1 MANFIDV
8 INGGAT
14 VILDGGMGTLMQQL
28 GGSLKSGENNLLHP
42 QIVERAHRLYAE
54 AGSDAIT
61 SNTFSLNAAY
71 AAKQGEDKQKT
82 EDALA
87 AALEI
92 AATVCDGK
100 LFLLG
105 DIGPS
110 GEMLAPLGKGDPEQ
124 LYEAFCR
131 QAELMAAYPLDAFLI
146 ETVFDLKE
154 AQIILRACLDI
165 APQIPVLLSLTF
177 SSLKKGG
184 CTMMGNSAAQI
195 AAAAAQQGAAAVGAN
210 CGDLTPADYAQ
221 VIASMRAA
229 CELPLLIQPNAGK
242 PQRQGGEIIYSLAAA
257 EFAQEMASCY
267 AAGARLLGGCCGTT
281 PEHIAALAARYK
293 G

>member
-1 MANFIDV
+1 MLARTNLGRANRVAVAGHLDTVPIRDNLPTRRQTGADGAEELWGRGTV
-8 INGGAT
+8 DMKGGVA
-14 VILDGGMGTLMQQL
+14 VQL
-28 GGSLKSGENNLLHP
+28 
-42 QIVERAHRLYAE
+42 
-54 AGSDAIT
+54 
-61 SNTFSLNAAY
+61 
-71 AAKQGEDKQKT
+71 
-82 EDALA
+82 ALA